1 MHGCGSADCT
11 HSRLLPD
18 LMPVRAVWLRA
29 RVFVLYLPAYR
40 GAALTPNLR
49 ESRWRRRVFLSQNG
63 IDGSSLVAAF
73 AYRRGGNIIMT
84 GGMFFVGMM
93 VVTAVISTIFAIYEL
108 PVVLTD
114 KTKK

>member
-1 MHGCGSADCT
+1 
-11 HSRLLPD
+11 
-18 LMPVRAVWLRA
+18 
-29 RVFVLYLPAYR
+29 
-40 GAALTPNLR
+40 
-49 ESRWRRRVFLSQNG
+49 
-63 IDGSSLVAAF
+63 
-73 AYRRGGNIIMT
+73 MT